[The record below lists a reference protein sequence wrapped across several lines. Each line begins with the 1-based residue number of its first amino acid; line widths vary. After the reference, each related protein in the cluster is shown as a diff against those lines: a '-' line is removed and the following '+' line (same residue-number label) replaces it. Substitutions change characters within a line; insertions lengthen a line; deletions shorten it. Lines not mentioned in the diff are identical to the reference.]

1 MLVKEF
7 LNCMNGCALGKG
19 TTSYRFQI
27 WPFDTKMIFN
37 DCLNYK
43 VYEYEG
49 ENSFKDDK
57 ENYEKIMN
65 SKVVSVKK
73 ILISNITNYGTHASL
88 IEIVIMMN

>member
-19 TTSYRFQI
+19 TPNYRFEI
-27 WPFDTKMIFN
+27 WPFDTKKIFN

-43 VYEYEG
+43 VYEYEV

-65 SKVVSVKK
+65 SKVVSVKE
-73 ILISNITNYGTHASL
+73 ILISNISNCGTHISL
-88 IEIVIMMN
+88 IDIVIMMN